1 MSTTAVGNLGGVAS
15 PETLASHIGVSVL
28 AMGGNAIDA
37 AVAIGFAL
45 AVTFPSAGNLG
56 GGGFLLYRHPSG
68 RNVAIDFRETA
79 PAMATSDMYLSKD
92 GKVISGDGGPVD
104 GYRACGVPGSVA
116 GFEQAWMRYGS
127 GRIPWSKLVDP
138 AVQLA
143 SGGFSMPH
151 SLQRSLSLSMD
162 RISSDRSFQTM
173 FLSKSIVGWQPQRTG
188 TTIRQPRLGETLARI
203 RDRGAIDFYAGTTAR
218 LLASDI
224 QRNGGMLLSTDL
236 AGYQAVRRKPLS
248 GRFLDFQVLTM
259 PPPSSGGIALLQM
272 LGMLEMCHPLP
283 AAYSPAYIHLVTQTM
298 RRAFRDRSEY
308 LGDADFVDVPVDAL
322 LSKLHIRSLK
332 RGLSVSM
339 NVKTDDLPATRPLV
353 NESEQTTHFTVID
366 RDGGVVSMTYTLNG
380 SYGAAVISENTGI
393 ILNNEMDDFTAK
405 VGVPNQFGLIQSA
418 KNAISPKKRPLSSM
432 TPTIVVDDS
441 GQIRIATGSP
451 GGPTIINSVLHT
463 VLQAAYFGVSVHDAV
478 AAPRFHHQWKPEVLQ
493 LERSLSSAR
502 ASLSAMGYETAVRS
516 LGDVHAGSWN
526 RTGGVTM
533 SSDPRGTGEALAE

>member
-45 AVTFPSAGNLG
+45 AVTFPSAGNIG

-79 PAMATSDMYLSKD
+79 PAMATSDMYLNAD
-92 GKVISGDGGPVD
+92 GKVISGDGGAVD

-116 GFEQAWMRYGS
+116 GFELAWMRYGS
-127 GRIPWSKLVDP
+127 GRIPWSNLVDP

-143 SGGFSMPH
+143 SSGFTMPH

-162 RISSDRSFQTM
+162 RISTDRSFQAM
-173 FLSKSIVGWQPQRTG
+173 FLNKSIVGWQPQRTG
-188 TTIRQPRLGETLARI
+188 TTLRQPRLGETLARI
-203 RDRGAIDFYAGTTAR
+203 RDKGAIDFYAGTTAR
-218 LLASDI
+218 LLAADI
-224 QRNGGMLLSTDL
+224 QCSGGMLLSTDL

-248 GRFLDFQVLTM
+248 GRFMDYQVLTM

-283 AAYSPAYIHLVTQTM
+283 AAYSPAYIHLVTQAM

-322 LSKLHIRSLK
+322 VSRRHIASLK
-332 RGLSVSM
+332 QGLSVAM
-339 NVKTDDLPATRPLV
+339 KVKTDDLPATRPV
-353 NESEQTTHFTVID
+353 TGESEQTTHFTVID
-366 RDGGVVSMTYTLNG
+366 RDGGVVSTTYTLNG

-432 TPTIVVDDS
+432 TPTIVADAS

-502 ASLSAMGYETAVRS
+502 ASLSSTGYETAVRS

-526 RTGGVTM
+526 RSEGVTM

>member
-15 PETLASHIGVSVL
+15 PETLASHIGVSIL

-45 AVTFPSAGNLG
+45 AVTFPSAGNIG
-56 GGGFLLYRHPSG
+56 GGGFMLYRHPSG

-79 PAMATSDMYLSKD
+79 PAMATSDMYLNAD

-116 GFEQAWMRYGS
+116 GFELAWMRYGS

-162 RISSDRSFQTM
+162 RISTDRSFQAM
-173 FLSKSIVGWQPQRTG
+173 FLNKSIVGWQPQRTG

-218 LLASDI
+218 LLAADV
-224 QRNGGMLLSTDL
+224 QRSGGMLLSTDL

-248 GRFLDFQVLTM
+248 GRFMDYQVLTM

-283 AAYSPAYIHLVTQTM
+283 AAYSPQYIHLVAQAM

-322 LSKLHIRSLK
+322 VSRRHIASLK
-332 RGLSVSM
+332 QGLSVAM
-339 NVKTDDLPATRPLV
+339 KVKTDDLPATRPV
-353 NESEQTTHFTVID
+353 TGESEQTTHFTVID
-366 RDGGVVSMTYTLNG
+366 RDGGVVSTTYTLNG

-432 TPTIVVDDS
+432 TPTIVADAS

-502 ASLSAMGYETAVRS
+502 ASLSSMGYETAVRS

-526 RTGGVTM
+526 RSEGVTM

>member
-45 AVTFPSAGNLG
+45 AVTFPSAGNIG

-79 PAMATSDMYLSKD
+79 PAMATTDMYLSAD

-116 GFEQAWMRYGS
+116 GFELAWMRYGS

-162 RISSDRSFQTM
+162 RISSDPSFQTI

-248 GRFLDFQVLTM
+248 GRFMDFQVLTM

-272 LGMLEMCHPLP
+272 LGMLEMCHPIP

-322 LSKLHIRSLK
+322 LSRRHIASLK
-332 RGLSVSM
+332 QGLSVAM
-339 NVKTDDLPATRPLV
+339 KVKTDDLPSSRPV
-353 NESEQTTHFTVID
+353 TGESEQTTHFTVID
-366 RDGGVVSMTYTLNG
+366 RDGGVVSTTYTLNG

-432 TPTIVVDDS
+432 TPTIVADAS

-516 LGDVHAGSWN
+516 LGDVHAGSWS
-526 RTGGVTM
+526 RTHGVTM

>member
-1 MSTTAVGNLGGVAS
+1 MSTTAVGSLGGVAS

-45 AVTFPSAGNLG
+45 AVTFPSAGNIG
-56 GGGFLLYRHPSG
+56 GGGFMLYRHPSG

-79 PAMATSDMYLSKD
+79 PAMATSDMYLNAD

-116 GFEQAWMRYGS
+116 GFELAWMRYGS
-127 GRIPWSKLVDP
+127 GRISWSKLVDP

-151 SLQRSLSLSMD
+151 SLQRSLALSMD
-162 RISSDRSFQTM
+162 RISTDRSFQEM
-173 FLSKSIVGWQPQRTG
+173 FLNKSIVGWQPQRTG

-218 LLASDI
+218 LLAADV
-224 QRNGGMLLSTDL
+224 QRSGGMLLSTDL

-248 GRFLDFQVLTM
+248 GRFMDYQVLTM

-283 AAYSPAYIHLVTQTM
+283 AAYSPAYIHLVAQAM

-322 LSKLHIRSLK
+322 VSRRHIASLK
-332 RGLSVSM
+332 QGLSVVM
-339 NVKTDDLPATRPLV
+339 KVKTDDLPAIRPV
-353 NESEQTTHFTVID
+353 SGESEQTTHFTVID
-366 RDGGVVSMTYTLNG
+366 RDGGVVSTTYTLNG

-432 TPTIVVDDS
+432 TPTIVADAS

-463 VLQAAYFGVSVHDAV
+463 VLQAAYYGVSVHDAV

-502 ASLSAMGYETAVRS
+502 ASLSSMGYETAVRS

-526 RTGGVTM
+526 RSEGVTM

>member
-1 MSTTAVGNLGGVAS
+1 MSTTAVGNFGGVAS

-366 RDGGVVSMTYTLNG
+366 RDGGVVSTTYTLNG

-432 TPTIVVDDS
+432 APTIVADAS
-441 GQIRIATGSP
+441 GHIRIATGSP

-502 ASLSAMGYETAVRS
+502 ASLSALGYETAVRS

>member
-45 AVTFPSAGNLG
+45 AVTFPSAGNIG

-79 PAMATSDMYLSKD
+79 PAMATSDMYLNAD

-116 GFEQAWMRYGS
+116 GFELAWMRYGS

-162 RISSDRSFQTM
+162 RISTDRSFQAM
-173 FLSKSIVGWQPQRTG
+173 FLNKSIVGWQPQRTG

-203 RDRGAIDFYAGTTAR
+203 RDSGAIDFYAGTTAR
-218 LLASDI
+218 LLAADI
-224 QRNGGMLLSTDL
+224 QRSGGMLLSTDL

-248 GRFLDFQVLTM
+248 GRFKDYQVLTM

-283 AAYSPAYIHLVTQTM
+283 AAYSPQYIHLVAQAM

-322 LSKLHIRSLK
+322 VSRRHIASLK
-332 RGLSVSM
+332 QGLSVAM
-339 NVKTDDLPATRPLV
+339 KVKTDDLPATRPV
-353 NESEQTTHFTVID
+353 TGESEQTTHFTVID
-366 RDGGVVSMTYTLNG
+366 RDGGVVSTTYTLNG

-432 TPTIVVDDS
+432 TPTIVADAS

-493 LERSLSSAR
+493 LERSLSSVR
-502 ASLSAMGYETAVRS
+502 ASLSSMGYETAVRS

-526 RTGGVTM
+526 RSEGVTM

>member
-366 RDGGVVSMTYTLNG
+366 RDGGVVSTTYTLNG

-432 TPTIVVDDS
+432 APTIVADAS
-441 GQIRIATGSP
+441 GHIRIATGSP

>member
-45 AVTFPSAGNLG
+45 AVTFPSAGNIG

-79 PAMATSDMYLSKD
+79 PALATTDMYLSAD

-162 RISSDRSFQTM
+162 RISSDPSFQTI

-188 TTIRQPRLGETLARI
+188 TKIRQPRLGETLARI
-203 RDRGAIDFYAGTTAR
+203 RDKGAIDFYAGTTAR

-248 GRFLDFQVLTM
+248 GRFMDFQVLTM

-283 AAYSPAYIHLVTQTM
+283 ASYSPAYIHLVTQTM

-322 LSKLHIRSLK
+322 VSRRHIASLK
-332 RGLSVSM
+332 QGLAVGM
-339 NVKTDDLPATRPLV
+339 KVKTDDLPSSRPV
-353 NESEQTTHFTVID
+353 TGESEQTTHFTVID
-366 RDGGVVSMTYTLNG
+366 SDGGVVSTTYTLNG

-516 LGDVHAGSWN
+516 LGDVHAGSWS
-526 RTGGVTM
+526 RTHGVTM

>member
-1 MSTTAVGNLGGVAS
+1 MSTTAVGSLGGVAS

-45 AVTFPSAGNLG
+45 AVTFPSAGNIG
-56 GGGFLLYRHPSG
+56 GGGFMLYRHPSG

-79 PAMATSDMYLSKD
+79 PAMATSDMYLNAD

-116 GFEQAWMRYGS
+116 GFELAWMRYGS
-127 GRIPWSKLVDP
+127 GRISWSKLVDP

-151 SLQRSLSLSMD
+151 SLQRSLALSMD
-162 RISSDRSFQTM
+162 RISTDRSFQAM
-173 FLSKSIVGWQPQRTG
+173 FLNKSIVGWQPQRTG

-218 LLASDI
+218 LLAADV
-224 QRNGGMLLSTDL
+224 QRSGGMLLSTDL

-248 GRFLDFQVLTM
+248 GRFMDYQVLTM

-283 AAYSPAYIHLVTQTM
+283 VAYSPSYIHLVAQAM

-322 LSKLHIRSLK
+322 VSRRHIASLK
-332 RGLSVSM
+332 QGLSVVM
-339 NVKTDDLPATRPLV
+339 KVKTDDLPAIRPV
-353 NESEQTTHFTVID
+353 SGESEQTTHFTVID
-366 RDGGVVSMTYTLNG
+366 RDGGVVSTTYTLNG

-432 TPTIVVDDS
+432 TPTIVADAS

-463 VLQAAYFGVSVHDAV
+463 VLQAAYYGVSVHDAV

-502 ASLSAMGYETAVRS
+502 ASLSSMGYETAVRS

-526 RTGGVTM
+526 RSEGVTM

>member
-45 AVTFPSAGNLG
+45 AVTFPSAGNIG

-79 PAMATSDMYLSKD
+79 PAMATTDMYLSAD

-116 GFEQAWMRYGS
+116 GFELAWMRYGS

-162 RISSDRSFQTM
+162 RISSDPSFQTI

-248 GRFLDFQVLTM
+248 GRFMDFQVLTM

-272 LGMLEMCHPLP
+272 LGMLEMCHPIP
-283 AAYSPAYIHLVTQTM
+283 AAYSPAYIHLVTQSM

-322 LSKLHIRSLK
+322 LSRRHIAKLNQ
-332 RGLSVSM
+332 GLSVAM
-339 NVKTDDLPATRPLV
+339 KVKTDDLPSSRPV
-353 NESEQTTHFTVID
+353 MGESEQTTHFTVID
-366 RDGGVVSMTYTLNG
+366 RDGGVVSTTYTLNG

-432 TPTIVVDDS
+432 TPTIVADAS

-516 LGDVHAGSWN
+516 LGDVHAGSWS
-526 RTGGVTM
+526 RTHGVTM

>member
-1 MSTTAVGNLGGVAS
+1 MSTTAVGNFGGVAS

-116 GFEQAWMRYGS
+116 GFELAWMRYGS

-366 RDGGVVSMTYTLNG
+366 RDGGVVSTTYTLNG

-432 TPTIVVDDS
+432 APTIVADAS
-441 GQIRIATGSP
+441 GHIRIATGSP

>member
-79 PAMATSDMYLSKD
+79 PAMATSDMYLSND

-366 RDGGVVSMTYTLNG
+366 RDGGVVSTTYTLNG

-432 TPTIVVDDS
+432 APTIVADAS
-441 GQIRIATGSP
+441 GHIRIATGSP

>member
-1 MSTTAVGNLGGVAS
+1 
-15 PETLASHIGVSVL
+15 
-28 AMGGNAIDA
+28 
-37 AVAIGFAL
+37 
-45 AVTFPSAGNLG
+45 
-56 GGGFLLYRHPSG
+56 
-68 RNVAIDFRETA
+68 
-79 PAMATSDMYLSKD
+79 
-92 GKVISGDGGPVD
+92 
-104 GYRACGVPGSVA
+104 
-116 GFEQAWMRYGS
+116 
-127 GRIPWSKLVDP
+127 
-138 AVQLA
+138 
-143 SGGFSMPH
+143 
-151 SLQRSLSLSMD
+151 MD
-162 RISSDRSFQTM
+162 RISSDPSFQTI

-236 AGYQAVRRKPLS
+236 AGYQAVRRMPLS
-248 GRFLDFQVLTM
+248 GRFMDFQVLTM

-272 LGMLEMCHPLP
+272 LGMLEMCHPIP

-322 LSKLHIRSLK
+322 VSRRHIASLK
-332 RGLSVSM
+332 QGLSVGM
-339 NVKTDDLPATRPLV
+339 KVKTDDLPSSRPV
-353 NESEQTTHFTVID
+353 TGESEQTTHFTVID
-366 RDGGVVSMTYTLNG
+366 RDGGVVSTTYTLNG
-380 SYGAAVISENTGI
+380 SYGAAVISESTGI

-432 TPTIVVDDS
+432 TPTIVADAS
-441 GQIRIATGSP
+441 GHIRIATGSP

-463 VLQAAYFGVSVHDAV
+463 VLQAAYFGASVHDAA

-526 RTGGVTM
+526 RIHGVTM

>member
-15 PETLASHIGVSVL
+15 PETLASNIGVSVL

-45 AVTFPSAGNLG
+45 AVTFPSAGNIG

-79 PAMATSDMYLSKD
+79 PAMATSDMYLNAD

-116 GFEQAWMRYGS
+116 GFELAWMRYGS

-162 RISSDRSFQTM
+162 RISTDRSFQAM
-173 FLSKSIVGWQPQRTG
+173 FLNKSIVGWQPQRTG

-218 LLASDI
+218 LLAADI
-224 QRNGGMLLSTDL
+224 QRSGGMLLSTDL

-248 GRFLDFQVLTM
+248 GRFMDYQVLTM

-283 AAYSPAYIHLVTQTM
+283 AAYSPQYIHLVAQAM

-322 LSKLHIRSLK
+322 VSRRHIASLK
-332 RGLSVSM
+332 QGLSVAM
-339 NVKTDDLPATRPLV
+339 KVKTDDLPATRPV
-353 NESEQTTHFTVID
+353 TGESEQTTHFTVID
-366 RDGGVVSMTYTLNG
+366 RDGGVVSTTYTLNG

-432 TPTIVVDDS
+432 TPTIVADAS

-502 ASLSAMGYETAVRS
+502 ASLSSMGYETAVRS

-526 RTGGVTM
+526 RSEGVTM

>member
-45 AVTFPSAGNLG
+45 AVTFPSAGNIG

-79 PAMATSDMYLSKD
+79 PAMATTDMYLSAD

-116 GFEQAWMRYGS
+116 GFELAWMRYGS

-162 RISSDRSFQTM
+162 RISSDRSFQTI

-248 GRFLDFQVLTM
+248 GRFMDFQVLTM

-272 LGMLEMCHPLP
+272 LGMLEMCHPIP
-283 AAYSPAYIHLVTQTM
+283 AAYSPAYIHLVTQSM

-322 LSKLHIRSLK
+322 LSRRHIAKLNQ
-332 RGLSVSM
+332 GLSVAM
-339 NVKTDDLPATRPLV
+339 KVKTDDLPSSRPV
-353 NESEQTTHFTVID
+353 MGESEQTTHFTVID
-366 RDGGVVSMTYTLNG
+366 RDGGVVSTTYTLNG

-432 TPTIVVDDS
+432 TPTIVADAS

-516 LGDVHAGSWN
+516 LGDVHAGSWS
-526 RTGGVTM
+526 RTHGVTM

>member
-79 PAMATSDMYLSKD
+79 PAMATSDMYLSTD

-116 GFEQAWMRYGS
+116 GFELAWMRYGS

-151 SLQRSLSLSMD
+151 SLQRSLALSMD
-162 RISSDRSFQTM
+162 RISTDRSFQTM
-173 FLSKSIVGWQPQRTG
+173 FLNKSIVGWQPQRTG

-236 AGYQAVRRKPLS
+236 SGYQAVRRKPLS
-248 GRFLDFQVLTM
+248 GRFMDFQVLTM

-283 AAYSPAYIHLVTQTM
+283 AAYSPAYIHLVTQSM

-322 LSKLHIRSLK
+322 VSRRHIASLK
-332 RGLSVSM
+332 QGLSVAM
-339 NVKTDDLPATRPLV
+339 KVKTDDLPSSRPV
-353 NESEQTTHFTVID
+353 TGESEQTTHFTVID
-366 RDGGVVSMTYTLNG
+366 RDGGVVSTTYTLNG

-393 ILNNEMDDFTAK
+393 ILNNEMDDFTTK

>member
-45 AVTFPSAGNLG
+45 AVTFPSAGNIG

-79 PAMATSDMYLSKD
+79 PAMATSDMYLNAD
-92 GKVISGDGGPVD
+92 GTVISGDGGPVD

-116 GFEQAWMRYGS
+116 GFELAWMRYGS

-162 RISSDRSFQTM
+162 RISTDRSFQAM
-173 FLSKSIVGWQPQRTG
+173 FLNKSIVGWQPQRTG

-218 LLASDI
+218 LLAADI
-224 QRNGGMLLSTDL
+224 QRSGGMLLSTDL

-248 GRFLDFQVLTM
+248 GRFMDYQVLTM

-272 LGMLEMCHPLP
+272 LGMLDMCHPLP
-283 AAYSPAYIHLVTQTM
+283 AAYSPEYIHLVAQAM

-322 LSKLHIRSLK
+322 VSRRHIASLK
-332 RGLSVSM
+332 QGLSVAM
-339 NVKTDDLPATRPLV
+339 KVKTDDLPATRPV
-353 NESEQTTHFTVID
+353 TGESEQTTHFTVID
-366 RDGGVVSMTYTLNG
+366 RDGGVVSTTYTLNG

-432 TPTIVVDDS
+432 TPTIVADAS

-502 ASLSAMGYETAVRS
+502 ASLSSMGYETAVRS

-526 RTGGVTM
+526 RSEGVTM

>member
-15 PETLASHIGVSVL
+15 PETLASHIGVTVL

-45 AVTFPSAGNLG
+45 AVTFPSAGNIG

-79 PAMATSDMYLSKD
+79 PAMATSDMYLNAD

-116 GFEQAWMRYGS
+116 GFELAWKRYGS

-162 RISSDRSFQTM
+162 RISTDRSFQAM
-173 FLSKSIVGWQPQRTG
+173 FLNKSIVGWQPQRAG

-218 LLASDI
+218 LLAADV

-248 GRFLDFQVLTM
+248 GRFMDYLVLTM

-272 LGMLEMCHPLP
+272 LGMLEQSGPLP
-283 AAYSPAYIHLVTQTM
+283 EAYSPAYIHLVAQAM

-308 LGDADFVDVPVDAL
+308 LGDADFVDVPVNAL
-322 LSKLHIRSLK
+322 LSKHHISSLK

-339 NVKTDDLPATRPLV
+339 KVKTDDLPATRPLV

-366 RDGGVVSMTYTLNG
+366 RDGGVVSTTYTLNG

-418 KNAISPKKRPLSSM
+418 KNAISAKKRPLSSM

-463 VLQAAYFGVSVHDAV
+463 VLQSAYFGVSVHDAV

-493 LERSLSSAR
+493 LEKSLSSAR
-502 ASLSAMGYETAVRS
+502 ASLSSMGYQTAVRS

-526 RTGGVTM
+526 RTHGVAM
-533 SSDPRGTGEALAE
+533 SSDPRGTGDALAE

>member
-45 AVTFPSAGNLG
+45 AVTFPSAGNIG

-79 PAMATSDMYLSKD
+79 PAMATSDMYLNAD

-116 GFEQAWMRYGS
+116 GFELAWMRYGS

-162 RISSDRSFQTM
+162 RISNDRSFQTM
-173 FLSKSIVGWQPQRTG
+173 FLNKSIVGWQPQRTG

-218 LLASDI
+218 LLAADV
-224 QRNGGMLLSTDL
+224 QRNGGMLLTTDL
-236 AGYQAVRRKPLS
+236 AGYQAVLRKPLS
-248 GRFLDFQVLTM
+248 GRFMAYQVLTM

-272 LGMLEMCHPLP
+272 LGMLEKSHPLP
-283 AAYSPAYIHLVTQTM
+283 DKYSPAYIHLVAQAM

-322 LSKLHIRSLK
+322 LSNYHIASLK

-339 NVKTDDLPATRPLV
+339 KVKTDDLPVTRQLSD
-353 NESEQTTHFTVID
+353 ESEQTTHFTVID
-366 RDGGVVSMTYTLNG
+366 RDGGVVSTTYTLNG
-380 SYGAAVISENTGI
+380 SYGAAVISESTGI

-432 TPTIVVDDS
+432 TPTIVVDAS

-463 VLQAAYFGVSVHDAV
+463 ILQAVYFGLSVHDAV
-478 AAPRFHHQWKPEVLQ
+478 AAPRFHHQWQPEILQ
-493 LERSLSSAR
+493 LEKSLSSAR
-502 ASLSAMGYETAVRS
+502 ASLSSMGYETAVRS

-526 RTGGVTM
+526 RTHGVAM
-533 SSDPRGTGEALAE
+533 SSDPRGTGDALAE

>member
-15 PETLASHIGVSVL
+15 PETLASNIGVSVL

-45 AVTFPSAGNLG
+45 AVTFPSAGNIG

-79 PAMATSDMYLSKD
+79 PAMATSDMYLNAD

-116 GFEQAWMRYGS
+116 GFELAWMRYGS

-162 RISSDRSFQTM
+162 RISTDRSFQAM
-173 FLSKSIVGWQPQRTG
+173 FLNKSIVGWQPQRTG

-218 LLASDI
+218 LLAADI
-224 QRNGGMLLSTDL
+224 QRSGGMLLSTDL

-248 GRFLDFQVLTM
+248 GRFMDYQVLTM

-283 AAYSPAYIHLVTQTM
+283 ASYSPHYIHLVAQAM

-322 LSKLHIRSLK
+322 VSRRHIASLK
-332 RGLSVSM
+332 QGLSVAM
-339 NVKTDDLPATRPLV
+339 KVKTDDLPATRPV
-353 NESEQTTHFTVID
+353 TGESEQTTHFTVID
-366 RDGGVVSMTYTLNG
+366 RDGGVVSTTYTLNG

-432 TPTIVVDDS
+432 TPTIVADAS

-502 ASLSAMGYETAVRS
+502 ASLSSMGYETAVRS

-526 RTGGVTM
+526 RSAGVTM

>member
-1 MSTTAVGNLGGVAS
+1 MSTTAVGNFGGVAS

-366 RDGGVVSMTYTLNG
+366 RDGGVVSTTYTLNG

-432 TPTIVVDDS
+432 APTIVADAS
-441 GQIRIATGSP
+441 GHIRIATGSP

>member
-366 RDGGVVSMTYTLNG
+366 RDGGVVSTTYTLNG

-432 TPTIVVDDS
+432 APTIVADAS
-441 GQIRIATGSP
+441 GHIRIATGSP

-502 ASLSAMGYETAVRS
+502 ASLSALGYETAVRS

>member
-45 AVTFPSAGNLG
+45 AVTFPSAGNIG

-79 PAMATSDMYLSKD
+79 PAMATSDMYLNAD

-116 GFEQAWMRYGS
+116 GFELAWMRYGS

-162 RISSDRSFQTM
+162 RISSDPSFQTI

-248 GRFLDFQVLTM
+248 GRFMDFQVLTM

-272 LGMLEMCHPLP
+272 LGMLEMCHPIP

-322 LSKLHIRSLK
+322 VSRRHIASLK
-332 RGLSVSM
+332 QGLSVAM
-339 NVKTDDLPATRPLV
+339 KVKTDDLPSSRPV
-353 NESEQTTHFTVID
+353 TGESEQTTHFTVID
-366 RDGGVVSMTYTLNG
+366 RDGGVVSTTYTLNG

-432 TPTIVVDDS
+432 TPTIVADAS

>member
-45 AVTFPSAGNLG
+45 AVTFPSAGNIG
-56 GGGFLLYRHPSG
+56 GGGFLLFRHPSG

-79 PAMATSDMYLSKD
+79 PAMATTDMYLSAD

-116 GFEQAWMRYGS
+116 GFELAWMRYGS

-162 RISSDRSFQTM
+162 RISSDPSFQTI

-188 TTIRQPRLGETLARI
+188 TKIRQPRLGETLARI

-224 QRNGGMLLSTDL
+224 QRNGGILLSTDL

-248 GRFLDFQVLTM
+248 GRFMDFQVLTM

-283 AAYSPAYIHLVTQTM
+283 ASYSPAYIHLVTQAM

-308 LGDADFVDVPVDAL
+308 LGDADFVGVPVDAL
-322 LSKLHIRSLK
+322 LSRRHIASLK
-332 RGLSVSM
+332 QGLAVGM
-339 NVKTDDLPATRPLV
+339 KVKTDDLPSSRPV
-353 NESEQTTHFTVID
+353 TGESEQTTHFTVID
-366 RDGGVVSMTYTLNG
+366 SDGGVVSTTYTLNG

-516 LGDVHAGSWN
+516 LGDVHAGSWS
-526 RTGGVTM
+526 RTHGVTM

>member
-15 PETLASHIGVSVL
+15 PETLASHIGVSIL

-45 AVTFPSAGNLG
+45 AVTFPSAGNIG

-79 PAMATSDMYLSKD
+79 PAMATSDMYLNAD

-116 GFEQAWMRYGS
+116 GFELAWMRYGS

-162 RISSDRSFQTM
+162 RISTDRSFQAM
-173 FLSKSIVGWQPQRTG
+173 FLNKSIVGWQPQRTG

-203 RDRGAIDFYAGTTAR
+203 RDSGAIDFYAGTTAR
-218 LLASDI
+218 LLAADI
-224 QRNGGMLLSTDL
+224 QRSGGMLLSTDL

-248 GRFLDFQVLTM
+248 GRFMDYQVLTM

-283 AAYSPAYIHLVTQTM
+283 AAYSPQYIHLVAQAM

-322 LSKLHIRSLK
+322 VSRRHIASLK
-332 RGLSVSM
+332 QGLSVAM
-339 NVKTDDLPATRPLV
+339 KVKTDDLPATRPV
-353 NESEQTTHFTVID
+353 TGESEQTTHFTVID
-366 RDGGVVSMTYTLNG
+366 RDGGVVSTTYTLNG

-432 TPTIVVDDS
+432 TPTIVADAS

-493 LERSLSSAR
+493 LERSLSSVR
-502 ASLSAMGYETAVRS
+502 ASLSSMGYETAVRS

-526 RTGGVTM
+526 RSEGVTM

>member
-45 AVTFPSAGNLG
+45 AVTFPSAGNIG

-79 PAMATSDMYLSKD
+79 PAMATSDMYLSED

-116 GFEQAWMRYGS
+116 GFELAWMRYGS

-162 RISSDRSFQTM
+162 RISSDRSFQTI

-248 GRFLDFQVLTM
+248 GRFMDFQVLTM

-272 LGMLEMCHPLP
+272 LGMLEMCHPIP
-283 AAYSPAYIHLVTQTM
+283 AAYSPAYIHLVTQSM

-322 LSKLHIRSLK
+322 LSRRHIAKLNQ
-332 RGLSVSM
+332 GLSVAM
-339 NVKTDDLPATRPLV
+339 KVKTDDLPSSRPV
-353 NESEQTTHFTVID
+353 MGESEQTTHFTVID
-366 RDGGVVSMTYTLNG
+366 RDGGVVSTTYTLNG

-432 TPTIVVDDS
+432 TPTIVADAS

>member
-45 AVTFPSAGNLG
+45 AVTFPSAGNIG

-79 PAMATSDMYLSKD
+79 PAMATTDMYLNAD

-116 GFEQAWMRYGS
+116 GFELAWMRYGS

-162 RISSDRSFQTM
+162 RVSSDPSFQTI

-188 TTIRQPRLGETLARI
+188 TKIRQPRLGETLARI

-248 GRFLDFQVLTM
+248 GRFMDFQVLTM

-283 AAYSPAYIHLVTQTM
+283 TAYSPAYIHLVAQAM

-322 LSKLHIRSLK
+322 VSRRHIASLK
-332 RGLSVSM
+332 QGLSVGM
-339 NVKTDDLPATRPLV
+339 KVKTDDLPSSRPV
-353 NESEQTTHFTVID
+353 TGESEQTTHFTVID
-366 RDGGVVSMTYTLNG
+366 RDGGVVSTTYTLNG

-418 KNAISPKKRPLSSM
+418 KNAIGPKKRPLSSM
-432 TPTIVVDDS
+432 TPTIVADAS

-516 LGDVHAGSWN
+516 LGDVHAGSWS
-526 RTGGVTM
+526 RTHGVTM

>member
-1 MSTTAVGNLGGVAS
+1 MSTTAVGNLGGVAC

-45 AVTFPSAGNLG
+45 AVTFPNAGNLG

-116 GFEQAWMRYGS
+116 GFELAWMRYGS
-127 GRIPWSKLVDP
+127 GRIPWSNLVDP

-143 SGGFSMPH
+143 SGGFSMPR

-173 FLSKSIVGWQPQRTG
+173 FLSKSIVGWQPQCTG

-218 LLASDI
+218 LLASDV

-248 GRFLDFQVLTM
+248 GRFMDFQVLTM

-283 AAYSPAYIHLVTQTM
+283 PSYSPAYIHLVTQSM

-322 LSKLHIRSLK
+322 VSRRHIASLK
-332 RGLSVSM
+332 QGLSVAM
-339 NVKTDDLPATRPLV
+339 KVKTDDLPSSRPV
-353 NESEQTTHFTVID
+353 TGESEQTTHFTVID

-432 TPTIVVDDS
+432 TPTIVADAS

-516 LGDVHAGSWN
+516 LGDVHAGSWS
-526 RTGGVTM
+526 RTHGVTM

>member
-1 MSTTAVGNLGGVAS
+1 MSTTAVGNFGGVAS

-45 AVTFPSAGNLG
+45 AVTFPSAGNIG

-79 PAMATSDMYLSKD
+79 PAMATSDMYLSTD

-116 GFEQAWMRYGS
+116 GFELAWMRYGS

-188 TTIRQPRLGETLARI
+188 TTIRQLRLGETLARI

-236 AGYQAVRRKPLS
+236 AGYQPVRRKPLS
-248 GRFLDFQVLTM
+248 GRFMDFQVLTM

-283 AAYSPAYIHLVTQTM
+283 AAYSPAYIHLVTQSM

-366 RDGGVVSMTYTLNG
+366 RDGGVVSTTYTLNG

-432 TPTIVVDDS
+432 APTIVADAS
-441 GQIRIATGSP
+441 GHIRIATGSP

-502 ASLSAMGYETAVRS
+502 ASLSALGYETAVRS

>member
-45 AVTFPSAGNLG
+45 AVTFPSAGNIG

-79 PAMATSDMYLSKD
+79 PAMATTDMYLSAD

-116 GFEQAWMRYGS
+116 GFELAWMRYGS

-162 RISSDRSFQTM
+162 RISSDRSFQTI

-248 GRFLDFQVLTM
+248 GRFMDFQVLTM

-272 LGMLEMCHPLP
+272 LGMLEMCHPIP

-322 LSKLHIRSLK
+322 LSRRHIAKLNQ
-332 RGLSVSM
+332 GLSVAM
-339 NVKTDDLPATRPLV
+339 KVKTDDLPSSRPV
-353 NESEQTTHFTVID
+353 MGESEQTTHFTVID
-366 RDGGVVSMTYTLNG
+366 RDGGVVSTTYTLNG

-432 TPTIVVDDS
+432 TPTIVADAS

>member
-45 AVTFPSAGNLG
+45 AVTFPSAGNIG

-79 PAMATSDMYLSKD
+79 PAMATSDMYLNAD

-116 GFEQAWMRYGS
+116 GFELAWMRYGS

-162 RISSDRSFQTM
+162 RISTDRSFQAM
-173 FLSKSIVGWQPQRTG
+173 FLNKSIVGWQPQRTG

-218 LLASDI
+218 LLAADI
-224 QRNGGMLLSTDL
+224 QRNAGMLLSTDL

-248 GRFLDFQVLTM
+248 GRFMDYQVLTM

-283 AAYSPAYIHLVTQTM
+283 ATYSPAYIHLVAQAM

-322 LSKLHIRSLK
+322 VSRRHIASLK
-332 RGLSVSM
+332 QGLSVAM
-339 NVKTDDLPATRPLV
+339 KVKTDDLPATRPV
-353 NESEQTTHFTVID
+353 TGESEQTTHFTVID
-366 RDGGVVSMTYTLNG
+366 RDGGVVSTTYTLNG

-405 VGVPNQFGLIQSA
+405 GGVPNQFGLIQSA

-432 TPTIVVDDS
+432 TPTIVSDAS

-502 ASLSAMGYETAVRS
+502 ASLSSMGYETAVRS

-526 RTGGVTM
+526 RSAGVTM

>member
-1 MSTTAVGNLGGVAS
+1 
-15 PETLASHIGVSVL
+15 
-28 AMGGNAIDA
+28 
-37 AVAIGFAL
+37 VAIGFAL
-45 AVTFPSAGNLG
+45 AVTFPSAGNIG

-79 PAMATSDMYLSKD
+79 PAMATADMYLKAD

-116 GFEQAWMRYGS
+116 GFELAWKRYGS

-143 SGGFSMPH
+143 SGGFLMPH

-173 FLSKSIVGWQPQRTG
+173 FLSKSILGWQPQPVG

-224 QRNGGMLLSTDL
+224 QRNGGILLTTDL

-248 GRFLDFQVLTM
+248 GRFMDYQVLTM

-272 LGMLEMCHPLP
+272 LGMLEQSGPLP
-283 AAYSPAYIHLVTQTM
+283 EPYSPAYIHLVAQAM

-322 LSKLHIRSLK
+322 LSKHHIRSLK

-339 NVKTDDLPATRPLV
+339 NVKTDDLPATRPV
-353 NESEQTTHFTVID
+353 TGESEQTTHFTVID
-366 RDGGVVSMTYTLNG
+366 RDGGVVSTTYTLNG

-463 VLQAAYFGVSVHDAV
+463 VLQAAYFGVSVHEAV
-478 AAPRFHHQWKPEVLQ
+478 AAPRFHHQWKPEILQ
-493 LERSLSSAR
+493 LEKSLSSVR
-502 ASLSAMGYETAVRS
+502 GSLNSMGYETAVRS

-526 RTGGVTM
+526 RTDGVAM

>member
-15 PETLASHIGVSVL
+15 PETLASNIGVSVL

-45 AVTFPSAGNLG
+45 AVTFPSAGNIG
-56 GGGFLLYRHPSG
+56 GGGFMLYRHPSG

-79 PAMATSDMYLSKD
+79 PAMATSDIYLNAD

-116 GFEQAWMRYGS
+116 GFELAWMRYGS

-162 RISSDRSFQTM
+162 RISTDRSFQEM
-173 FLSKSIVGWQPQRTG
+173 FLNKSIVGWQPQRTG

-218 LLASDI
+218 LLAADI
-224 QRNGGMLLSTDL
+224 QRSGGMLLSTDL

-248 GRFLDFQVLTM
+248 GRFMDYQVLTM

-283 AAYSPAYIHLVTQTM
+283 AAYSPQYIHLVAQAM

-322 LSKLHIRSLK
+322 VSRRHIASLK
-332 RGLSVSM
+332 QGLSVAM
-339 NVKTDDLPATRPLV
+339 KVKTDDLPATRPV
-353 NESEQTTHFTVID
+353 TGESEQTTHFTVID
-366 RDGGVVSMTYTLNG
+366 RDGGVVSTTYTLNG

-432 TPTIVVDDS
+432 TPTIVSDAS

-502 ASLSAMGYETAVRS
+502 ASLSSMGYETAVRS

-526 RTGGVTM
+526 RSEGVTM

>member
-15 PETLASHIGVSVL
+15 PETLASNIGVSVL

-45 AVTFPSAGNLG
+45 AVTFPSAGNIG
-56 GGGFLLYRHPSG
+56 GGGFMLYRHPSG

-79 PAMATSDMYLSKD
+79 PAMATSDMYLNAA

-116 GFEQAWMRYGS
+116 GFELAWMRYGS

-162 RISSDRSFQTM
+162 RISTDRSFQAM
-173 FLSKSIVGWQPQRTG
+173 FLNKSIVGWQPQRTG

-218 LLASDI
+218 LLAADI
-224 QRNGGMLLSTDL
+224 QRSGGMLLSTDL

-248 GRFLDFQVLTM
+248 GRFMDYQVLTM

-283 AAYSPAYIHLVTQTM
+283 AAYSPQYIHLVAQAM

-322 LSKLHIRSLK
+322 VSRRHIASLK
-332 RGLSVSM
+332 QGLSVAM
-339 NVKTDDLPATRPLV
+339 KVKTDDLPSTRPV
-353 NESEQTTHFTVID
+353 TGESEQTTHFTVID
-366 RDGGVVSMTYTLNG
+366 RDGGVVSTTYTLNG

-432 TPTIVVDDS
+432 TPTIVADAS

-502 ASLSAMGYETAVRS
+502 ASLSSMGYETAVRS

-526 RTGGVTM
+526 RSDGVTM